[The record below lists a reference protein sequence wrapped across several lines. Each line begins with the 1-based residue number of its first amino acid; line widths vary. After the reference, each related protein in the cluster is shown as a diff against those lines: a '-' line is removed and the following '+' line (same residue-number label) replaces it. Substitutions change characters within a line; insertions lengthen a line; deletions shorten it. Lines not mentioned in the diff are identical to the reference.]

1 MFEAVQKQALETVMD
16 LYFSPLACSMA
27 SRIALYEAGAAVNFI
42 EVDPKTKRTLDGTDY
57 LTVNPLGLVPALR
70 TDDGTVL
77 LENAAILQYIAD
89 RHFAAGLAPRDG
101 LPRARLQQWL
111 SFIGTELHKALFVPL
126 FDKAL
131 AETTK
136 AKTLE
141 TGGKRL
147 AYLDRYLTNREFL
160 LDSFSVADA
169 YLFTVLNWNIATP
182 VDLKPWPPV
191 DSYYNRLKTRPTI
204 ARALKVEFARYA
216 EEQKRHKA
224 A

>member
-1 MFEAVQKQALETVMD
+1 MFEPVQKQAPEIIMD

-27 SRIALYEAGAAVNFI
+27 SRIAFYEAGAAVNFV
-42 EVDPKTKRTLDGTDY
+42 EVDPKTKLTLDGKDY
-57 LTVNPLGLVPALR
+57 RTINPLGLVPALR
-70 TDDGTVL
+70 ADDGAVL
-77 LENAAILQYIAD
+77 LENAAILQFIAD
-89 RHFAAGLAPRDG
+89 RYLAAGLAPRDG
-101 LPRARLQQWL
+101 MPRAQLQQWL
-111 SFIGTELHKALFVPL
+111 SFIGTELHKALFSPL

-141 TGGKRL
+141 TGSKRL
-147 AYLDRYLTNREFL
+147 AYLDRHLTGREFL

-182 VDLKPWPPV
+182 VDLKPWPSV

-204 ARALKVEFARYA
+204 ARALKMEFARYA